1 MFLNFCATVISSG
14 SCQKVIFDISGGIY
28 FISVEPFLLCNYLKN
43 ALEKLAADFKLVKQV
58 QMSAKSD
65 FDQSKTDL
73 ELETLLHGQKIVAVK
88 EEVNVLK
95 HQLASEQEK
104 NTVGLWF

>member
-1 MFLNFCATVISSG
+1 MYNFWIWW
-14 SCQKVIFDISGGIY
+14 
-28 FISVEPFLLCNYLKN
+28 FINTVEPFLLRNYFKN
-43 ALEKLAADFKLVKQV
+43 ALEKMAADLKSVKKT

-73 ELETLLHGQKIVAVK
+73 ELETLLHEQKIVAAK

-95 HQLASEQEK
+95 NQLASEQEK
-104 NTVGLWF
+104 NMVGLWS

>member
-1 MFLNFCATVISSG
+1 M
-14 SCQKVIFDISGGIY
+14 
-28 FISVEPFLLCNYLKN
+28 
-43 ALEKLAADFKLVKQV
+43 AADLKLVKKT

-73 ELETLLHGQKIVAVK
+73 ELETLLHEQKIVAAK

-95 HQLASEQEK
+95 NQLASEQEK
-104 NTVGLWF
+104 NMVGLWFQGISKKLRISKLPLNLSGTFFSETKSSNF